1 MMVKNII
8 FDLGGV
14 VLEWNP
20 QRVEKEYKG
29 NLEMP
34 RFLFN
39 SGFFQTHWAEF
50 DRGTITQ
57 TKLVE
62 KMAELS
68 GYPLA
73 ECEGFV
79 EFVKYSLD
87 DIPQTVELI
96 KKFSEQGYSVY
107 CLSNMSLEFYDYLK
121 VRDWFSCFKGQIIS
135 ALEGVIKPE
144 AAIYELLLDRFQ
156 LKAEECLFI
165 DDLAPN
171 IEAAKALGIQT
182 VHFAEREKGYAEIE
196 QLVKQLD

>member
-39 SGFFQTHWAEF
+39 SGFFQTHWSEF
-50 DRGTITQ
+50 DRGTISQ
-57 TKLVE
+57 AELIE

-68 GYPLA
+68 GYPLS
-73 ECEGFV
+73 ECKGFV

-96 KKFSEQGYSVY
+96 KKLSEQGYSVY
-107 CLSNMSLEFYDYLK
+107 CLSNMSLEFYNYLK
-121 VRDWFSCFKGQIIS
+121 VRDWFSYFKGQIIS

-182 VHFAEREKGYAEIE
+182 VHFTEREKGYVEIE